1 MNRPPSASRTLRRQ
15 AALLACAG
23 LALATSAHARQALQ
37 AIDPPS
43 LPAAHGYSHV
53 VIAPEGRL
61 VSISGQVA
69 MDRTGKVIGEGDF
82 RAQCVQVFENL
93 RVALQSAGLDFKDV
107 VRTDMYVTDLR
118 HLDVLRDV
126 RAHYLPAD
134 APATSTL
141 VKVDAL
147 FRPGLMIEVA
157 AEAVLPAGREPP
169 RSRGE
174 GHQR

>member
-1 MNRPPSASRTLRRQ
+1 MNERPSAWRAFLV
-15 AALLACAG
+15 CAG
-23 LALATSAHARQALQ
+23 LAFATAAPAQEAPQ
-37 AIDPPS
+37 AINSPALPP
-43 LPAAHGYSHV
+43 AHGYSHV
-53 VIAPEGRL
+53 IVSPPGRM

-69 MDRTGKVIGEGDF
+69 MDRDGKVVGEGDF

-93 RVALQSAGLDFKDV
+93 RVALKSAGLDYKDV
-107 VRTDMYVTDLR
+107 VRTDMYVTDLN

-147 FRPGLMIEVA
+147 FRPELMIEVA
-157 AEAVLPAGREPP
+157 AEAVLPSGRKP
-169 RSRGE
+169 
-174 GHQR
+174 QR

>member
-1 MNRPPSASRTLRRQ
+1 MKRFRSVSRAVHGRG
-15 AALLACAG
+15 ALLACAW
-23 LALATSAHARQALQ
+23 LALATGVHAQEALQ
-37 AIDPPS
+37 AINPSS
-43 LPAAHGYSHV
+43 LPSAHGYSHV
-53 VIAPEGRL
+53 VIAPPGRM

-69 MDRTGKVIGEGDF
+69 MDRHGKIVGQDDF

-93 RVALQSAGLDFKDV
+93 RIALRSAGLDFKDV

-118 HLDVLRDV
+118 HLDVLREV

-147 FRPGLMIEVA
+147 FRPELMIEVA
-157 AEAVLPAGREPP
+157 AEAVLPAGRKPP
-169 RSRGE
+169 R
-174 GHQR
+174 

>member
-1 MNRPPSASRTLRRQ
+1 MNRSPSVRR
-15 AALLACAG
+15 APRRYVPWLACAG
-23 LALATSAHARQALQ
+23 LAVVTAAPAQEALR
-37 AIDPPS
+37 AINPPA
-43 LPAAHGYSHV
+43 LPPAHGYSHV
-53 VIAPEGRL
+53 VIAPPGRM

-69 MDRTGKVIGEGDF
+69 MDRAGKVVGAGDF

-93 RVALQSAGLDFKDV
+93 RTALRSAGLDFRDV
-107 VRTDMYVTDLR
+107 VRTDMYVTDLD
-118 HLDVLRDV
+118 HLDVLREV

-157 AEAVLPAGREPP
+157 AEAVLPAGRKPP
-169 RSRGE
+169 
-174 GHQR
+174 H

>member
-1 MNRPPSASRTLRRQ
+1 MNARPSAPRAPRTPRTLVV
-15 AALLACAG
+15 CAG
-23 LALATSAHARQALQ
+23 LALATAAHAREAPQ
-37 AIDPPS
+37 AINPSALPP
-43 LPAAHGYSHV
+43 AHGYSHV
-53 VIAPEGRL
+53 IVAPPGRM

-69 MDRTGKVIGEGDF
+69 MDRGGKLVGEGDF
-82 RAQCVQVFENL
+82 RARCVQVFENL
-93 RVALQSAGLDFKDV
+93 RIALNSAGLDFRDV
-107 VRTDMYVTDLR
+107 VRTDMYVTDLD

-157 AEAVLPAGREPP
+157 AEAVLPPGRTPH
-169 RSRGE
+169 R
-174 GHQR
+174 

>member
-1 MNRPPSASRTLRRQ
+1 MNGRLSAPRASRRPL
-15 AALLACAG
+15 ALLACVG
-23 LALATSAHARQALQ
+23 LVLVTAVQAREIPQ
-37 AIDPPS
+37 AINPPE
-43 LPAAHGYSHV
+43 LPPAHGYSHV
-53 VIAPEGRL
+53 VVAPPGRM

-69 MDRTGKVIGEGDF
+69 MDREGKVVGEGDF

-93 RVALQSAGLDFKDV
+93 RIALRSAGLDFKDV
-107 VRTDMYVTDLR
+107 VRTDMYVTDLA

-126 RAHYLPAD
+126 RARYLPTD

-157 AEAVLPAGREPP
+157 AEAVQSEERKP
-169 RSRGE
+169 RR
-174 GHQR
+174 